1 MVRWIYRVNVYL
13 RVRRAVM
20 VGGMSIREAAR
31 TFGLHRDT
39 MRKMLTYSVP
49 PGYLPSAESAP
60 KAQAVTLHLRGAWN
74 GPHLRPG
81 LLLSGGGMEEVSSH
95 DPRAGRA
102 SGTPDCFTLLL
113 AGHLA
118 GNAPFPPLA
127 EMPTAQ
133 PCQRAAEKVSLVPF
147 ACSVPEGADDSR
159 PALQTNGIRP
169 IKNSSLKS
177 RPAMTFSRRPA

>member
-1 MVRWIYRVNVYL
+1 MDLQSERIS
-13 RVRRAVM
+13 ASSPGGDG
-20 VGGMSIREAAR
+20 GGMSIREAAR

-95 DPRAGRA
+95 DPRVGRG
-102 SGTPDCFTLLL
+102 SGTPDCFTLVLD
-113 AGHLA
+113 ATRRKT
-118 GNAPFPPLA
+118 PLFRHWRK
-127 EMPTAQ
+127 
-133 PCQRAAEKVSLVPF
+133 C
-147 ACSVPEGADDSR
+147 
-159 PALQTNGIRP
+159 
-169 IKNSSLKS
+169 
-177 RPAMTFSRRPA
+177 